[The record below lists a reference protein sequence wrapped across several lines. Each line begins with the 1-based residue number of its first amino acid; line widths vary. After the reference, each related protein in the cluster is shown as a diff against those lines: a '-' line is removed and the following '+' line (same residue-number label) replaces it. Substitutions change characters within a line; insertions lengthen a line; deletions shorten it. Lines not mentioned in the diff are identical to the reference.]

1 VKRYILLILILI
13 LIFSLSCTGKPI
25 NRYECKDFEQWA
37 SPQCN
42 PPICLEIRIC
52 TYDLYPQR
60 YWNSVEL
67 QIFPVAFKRARV
79 QEWIER
85 GGVEGLSLK
94 QYIEGQNLRY
104 IEALNS
110 GNQQL
115 IQDLIVDADRVG
127 YYLIPSKFMGGS

>member
-1 VKRYILLILILI
+1 L
-13 LIFSLSCTGKPI
+13 
-25 NRYECKDFEQWA
+25 
-37 SPQCN
+37 PQCN
-42 PPICLEIRIC
+42 PPICSEIRIC

-110 GNQQL
+110 GNEQL

-127 YYLIPSKFMGGS
+127 YYLIPSKFMGGK

>member
-1 VKRYILLILILI
+1 MKRYILLTLILI
-13 LIFSLSCTGKPI
+13 LTFSLSCTNKPI
-25 NRYECKDFEQWA
+25 NRYECKDFENWA
-37 SPQCN
+37 LPQCN
-42 PPICLEIRIC
+42 PPICSEIRIC

-110 GNQQL
+110 GNEQL

-127 YYLIPSKFMGGS
+127 YYLIPSKFMGGK